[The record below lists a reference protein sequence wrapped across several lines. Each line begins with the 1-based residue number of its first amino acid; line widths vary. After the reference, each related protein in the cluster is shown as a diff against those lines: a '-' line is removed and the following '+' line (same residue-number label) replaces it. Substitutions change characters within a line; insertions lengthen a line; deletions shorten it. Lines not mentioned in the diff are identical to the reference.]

1 MNIGVAPSTALPEVS
16 SASTSGADELA
27 WLQRQARLLGARAGL
42 VVLRHAAASL
52 RPVAT
57 WPGPAAVEPL
67 IEVTERAAGEGAGL
81 FARLPDG
88 DWAVGFPLRD
98 PVGQDAAIVAFA
110 VTAADE
116 AALAPVLRQLEWGAA
131 GLALLLERRAA
142 AAERAR
148 LGRLG
153 AGVATLAAVLAE
165 PRFETAALALATEFA
180 NRLAAERA
188 AFGLVRGTRVQ
199 IKALSHSG
207 QFGRKM
213 NLMRMLERAMEEA
226 VDQRA
231 AILVPAADVAL
242 VRAAT
247 TELAGQNGQAA
258 VAVVPLFLD
267 ARPVAALVLE
277 RAADRPFSAD
287 ELMEIESLGALA
299 AAALQDKWSQ
309 DRPWPVKLGLGFR
322 ALAARFLGRGH
333 IGWKLAGLLV
343 AALVAF
349 LVLAGGTYRLA
360 ASATLVS
367 RSQQFVAAPYAGF
380 VRTAPVRAGER
391 IAEGALLVSLDDRDL
406 QLERLRLQAEIARVE
421 AQAQRASA
429 ERDRARV
436 SILSAEREQHAA
448 QLTLVQQ
455 QLDRTR
461 LVAPFAGLVVS
472 GDLSQRLGGAVEKG
486 EVLFAIAPT
495 DEYRVDLEVRESR
508 IGDVAP
514 GQRGTLF
521 LSARP
526 QDGLPFTVHRI
537 TPRVVAEEGRSFF
550 VVEALLDG
558 SPGARLQPGLQGVA
572 KIDVGP
578 AGLFTIW
585 TRDLREWLR
594 LQWWWWWA

>member
-1 MNIGVAPSTALPEVS
+1 MNIGFAPSAAPTEAS
-16 SASTSGADELA
+16 SASNPGAEERA
-27 WLQRQARLLGARAGL
+27 WLQCQARLLGARLGL
-42 VVLRHAAASL
+42 VVLRDAAASL
-52 RPVAT
+52 RPVAI

-67 IEVTERAAGEGAGL
+67 VEVTERAAAEGAGL

-88 DWAVGFPLRD
+88 DWAVSFPLRD
-98 PVGQDAAIVAFA
+98 PAGRDAAIVAFA
-110 VTAADE
+110 VTASDE
-116 AALAPVLRQLEWGAA
+116 AALAPILRHLEWGAA

-153 AGVATLAAVLAE
+153 DGVATLAAVLAE

-180 NRLAAERA
+180 NRWEAERV

-199 IKALSHSG
+199 LKALSHSG

-213 NLMRMLERAMEEA
+213 NLTRLLERAMEEA

-231 AILVPAADVAL
+231 AILLPAADVAL

-267 ARPVAALVLE
+267 ARPIAALVLE
-277 RAADRPFSAD
+277 RGADRPFSAD
-287 ELMEIESLGALA
+287 KLTEIESLGALA
-299 AAALQDKWSQ
+299 AASLHDKWRQ
-309 DRPWPVKLGLGFR
+309 DRPWPVKLGLGLR
-322 ALAARFLGRGH
+322 ALAVRFLGRGH
-333 IGWKLAGLLV
+333 VEWKLAGLLV
-343 AALVAF
+343 AGLVAF
-349 LVLAGGTYRLA
+349 LALAEGTYRLA

-367 RSQQFVAAPYAGF
+367 RSQQFIAAPFAGF

-391 IAEGALLVSLDDRDL
+391 IADGALLVSLDDRDL

-421 AQAQRASA
+421 AQAQRAGA
-429 ERDRARV
+429 ERDRARA
-436 SILSAEREQHAA
+436 SILAAERDQHAA

-472 GDLSQRLGGAVEKG
+472 GDLSRRLGGAVEKG

-495 DEYRVDLEVRESR
+495 DEYRVDLKVRESR

-526 QDGLPFTVHRI
+526 QDGLPFTVQRI

-550 VVEALLDG
+550 VVEALLDDG
-558 SPGARLQPGLQGVA
+558 PGAGLQPGLQGVA
-572 KIDVGP
+572 KIEIAR